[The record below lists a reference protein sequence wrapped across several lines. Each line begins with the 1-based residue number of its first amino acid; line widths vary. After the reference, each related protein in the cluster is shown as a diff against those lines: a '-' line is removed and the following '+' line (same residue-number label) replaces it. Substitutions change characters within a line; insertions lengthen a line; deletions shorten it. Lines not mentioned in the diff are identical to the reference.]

1 MADFAST
8 ERGRSIR
15 LRRRLA
21 AVARA
26 VAFVVVVLVV
36 YLALIRWQS
45 PLAVT
50 DAAAPGSAQDLVASG
65 KVGHASWQI
74 IVKASPYVRQ
84 PGQVCWF
91 GQGSAFADP
100 LTGRVESAESCGKL
114 HPPPVSFGDSAPPG
128 ARPDPVQF
136 GNWAQEHIQ
145 VALGL
150 VRADI
155 TSVVLRLD
163 DGQQLK
169 LIPVHRYGYRLVA
182 YVIPRQVGIASA
194 TAYLNDG
201 QYETTIASNYGG
213 LSFFPLWRWHGP
225 RGH

>member
-8 ERGRSIR
+8 ERGKSIR
-15 LRRRLA
+15 LRP
-21 AVARA
+21 VAGA
-26 VAFVVVVLVV
+26 VAFVVTVLAV
-36 YLALIRWQS
+36 YLALTRWQS

-50 DAAAPGSAQDLVASG
+50 DVAAPGPAQDLVASG
-65 KVGHASWQI
+65 KVGNASWQI
-74 IVKASPYVRQ
+74 IVKPSPYVRQ

-91 GQGSAFADP
+91 GQGSAFFDP
-100 LTGRVESAESCGKL
+100 ITGRVESSESCGKL

-194 TAYLNDG
+194 TAYLNNG

-213 LSFFPLWRWHGP
+213 LSFFPQWLWHGP

>member
-8 ERGRSIR
+8 QRGESIR
-15 LRRRLA
+15 LRRRPA
-21 AVARA
+21 AAAGA
-26 VAFVVVVLVV
+26 VAFVVAVLAV
-36 YLALIRWQS
+36 YLALTRWQS

-50 DAAAPGSAQDLVASG
+50 DVAAPGPAQDLVASG
-65 KVGHASWQI
+65 KVGNASWQI
-74 IVKASPYVRQ
+74 IVKPSPYVQQ

-100 LTGRVESAESCGKL
+100 ITGRVESAESCGKL
-114 HPPPVSFGDSAPPG
+114 HPPPVSFGDNAPP
-128 ARPDPVQF
+128 AVHPDPVQF
-136 GNWAQEHIQ
+136 DNWAQEHIQ

-150 VRADI
+150 VRADV

-182 YVIPRQVGIASA
+182 YVIPRQVGIADA
-194 TAYLNDG
+194 TAYLNNG
-201 QYETTIASNYGG
+201 QYETTIASNSGG
-213 LSFFPLWRWHGP
+213 LSFFPQWLWHGP